1 VGSHIIIGVDIPR
14 QHPPLQLTMAD
25 LKSNGEASMS
35 TAQSGSETQTPVHG
49 VVRTASGRET
59 YFPDGHAH
67 GNHGLFSSHSYTH
80 ETSTSTGTGLF
91 SSTDATQSRNQEEV
105 VPIEKVNTSSSSAS
119 SETRFGSNSDSRKV
133 KRTATSSSY
142 QDAAPGTLQRR
153 ATRPEIDDDGRRE
166 LARIF
171 TSASRVTQQMSIAQP
186 NDPRVDPSNEAF
198 DLSKFLNMFR
208 NQLEGEGIELKKV
221 NVVYKN
227 LNVFGSGKAI
237 QLQNTVADLFMA
249 PFRAKEFFGKSERK
263 QILHSFD
270 GIIRAGELCVV
281 LGRPGS
287 GCSTL
292 LKALT
297 GELHGLETDD
307 SVIHY
312 NGIPQERMRKEFKG
326 ETVYNQEV
334 DKHFPHLTVGQTLE
348 FAAAVRTPSNRPGGA
363 NRDEFS
369 QFMAKV
375 VMAVLGL
382 SHTYNTKV
390 GNDFVRGVSGGERKR
405 VSVAEM
411 LLAGA
416 PFAAWD
422 NSTRGLDSATAL
434 KFVKALRVGSDLAGG
449 AAAVAIYQASQSVYD
464 CFDKAAVLY
473 EGRQIYFGPASEAKD
488 YFGRQGWYCPPRQT
502 AGDFLTAVTN
512 ADERKP
518 KEGMEDRVPRTP
530 EDFEKYWRDSPE
542 YQALLEEIKDFEAEN
557 PVNEHGTLETLRQQK
572 NYMQAKHARPKSPY
586 LISVPMQIKLNT
598 RRAYQRIWGDVASTA
613 TQAGLNIVIALIV
626 GSIYFGHSPGSS
638 SFQGR
643 GAVIFLAILFN
654 ALTSIGEIAGLYSQ
668 RPIVEKHNSYAFYH
682 PSTEAIAG
690 IVADIPVKFIQ
701 AVVFNIILYFLAQ
714 LRYTA
719 GQFFLFFVVTYMTT
733 FIMAAIFRT
742 TAAITK
748 TASQAMAGAGVLVL
762 VLVIYTGFVIR
773 IPEMPDWFGWIR
785 WINPVVSL
793 LFNNYHQLLICEP

>member
-1 VGSHIIIGVDIPR
+1 MSSTSQSH
-14 QHPPLQLTMAD
+14 QTHF
-25 LKSNGEASMS
+25 S
-35 TAQSGSETQTPVHG
+35 TSTQSGSGTQTPPHG
-49 VVRTASGRET
+49 VTRTASGRPT

-67 GNHGLFSSHSYTH
+67 GTHGVFSSHSYTH
-80 ETSTSTGTGLF
+80 ESSTTHETSAGAGLF
-91 SSTDATQSRNQEEV
+91 SSTDGIESQHRQEEV
-105 VPIEKVNTSSSSAS
+105 VPLEKVNTSSSSDS
-119 SETRFGSNSDSRKV
+119 SDTRLGSNGQAPKV
-133 KRTATSSSY
+133 KRTGTSSSY
-142 QDAAPGTLQRR
+142 EDAAPGTLQRR
-153 ATRPEIDDDGRRE
+153 VTRAEIDDDGRQE

-171 TSASRVTQQMSIAQP
+171 TSQSKVTQQMSIAQP

-198 DLSKFLNMFR
+198 DLSRFLNMFR
-208 NQLEGEGIELKKV
+208 NQLEGEGIEMKKV

-227 LNVFGSGKAI
+227 LDVFGSGKAL
-237 QLQNTVADLFMA
+237 QLQSTVSDMFMA

-297 GELHGLETDD
+297 GELHGLDTDD

-363 NRDEFS
+363 NRDEFA

-473 EGRQIYFGPASEAKD
+473 EGRQIYFGPANEAKD
-488 YFGRQGWYCPPRQT
+488 FFERQGW
-502 AGDFLTAVTN
+502 
-512 ADERKP
+512 
-518 KEGMEDRVPRTP
+518 
-530 EDFEKYWRDSPE
+530 
-542 YQALLEEIKDFEAEN
+542 
-557 PVNEHGTLETLRQQK
+557 
-572 NYMQAKHARPKSPY
+572 
-586 LISVPMQIKLNT
+586 
-598 RRAYQRIWGDVASTA
+598 
-613 TQAGLNIVIALIV
+613 
-626 GSIYFGHSPGSS
+626 
-638 SFQGR
+638 
-643 GAVIFLAILFN
+643 
-654 ALTSIGEIAGLYSQ
+654 
-668 RPIVEKHNSYAFYH
+668 
-682 PSTEAIAG
+682 
-690 IVADIPVKFIQ
+690 
-701 AVVFNIILYFLAQ
+701 
-714 LRYTA
+714 
-719 GQFFLFFVVTYMTT
+719 
-733 FIMAAIFRT
+733 
-742 TAAITK
+742 
-748 TASQAMAGAGVLVL
+748 
-762 VLVIYTGFVIR
+762 
-773 IPEMPDWFGWIR
+773 
-785 WINPVVSL
+785 
-793 LFNNYHQLLICEP
+793 